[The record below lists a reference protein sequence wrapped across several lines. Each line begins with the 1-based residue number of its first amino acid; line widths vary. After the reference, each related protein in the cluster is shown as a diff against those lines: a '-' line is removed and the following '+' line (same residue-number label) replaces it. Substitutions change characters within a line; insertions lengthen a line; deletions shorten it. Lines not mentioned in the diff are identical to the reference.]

1 MPPMRASLS
10 GAFLIA
16 LGLLAG
22 CGGQGPSAPSPSTPS
37 GSGTSTPQSIVAA
50 AVSQAAMNTAVTV
63 SPDGL
68 SRTFTFPCADGGST
82 SITFTSTTGTVQSGT
97 FTSSS
102 RIEFTECRDR
112 TVTINGDP
120 AILMEGAYT
129 FGTATGGTP
138 SSVTATTRMTGG
150 LRFDAA
156 GTSGRARYDCTMMM
170 SMQIGSNGTPVQPT
184 ITSSGTITWEQ
195 PLGTV
200 AVRPCG
206 R

>member
-1 MPPMRASLS
+1 MPPMRACPS

-22 CGGQGPSAPSPSTPS
+22 CGGQGPSAPSPLMPP
-37 GSGTSTPQSIVAA
+37 GTSTTQSIVAA
-50 AVSQAAMNTAVTV
+50 TVSQAAMNTAMTV

-68 SRTFTFPCADGGST
+68 SRTITFPCADGGSM
-82 SITFTSTTGTVQSGT
+82 SIAVTTTTGAVQSGT
-97 FTSSS
+97 LTSSS
-102 RIEFTECRDR
+102 RIEFTECRR
-112 TVTINGDP
+112 QTVTINGDP
-120 AILMEGAYT
+120 AILMDGAYT
-129 FGTATGGTP
+129 FGTATGSIA

-156 GTSGRARYDCTMMM
+156 GTPGRARYDCTMMM
-170 SMQIGSNGTPVQPT
+170 SMQIGSNSPPAQPT

-200 AVRPCG
+200 AVHPCG